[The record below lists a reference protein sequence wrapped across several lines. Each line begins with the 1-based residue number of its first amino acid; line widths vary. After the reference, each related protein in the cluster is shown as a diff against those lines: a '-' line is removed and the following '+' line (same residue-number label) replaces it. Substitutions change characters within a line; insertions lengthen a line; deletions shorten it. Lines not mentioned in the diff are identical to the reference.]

1 MNIIGIINKLE
12 EWIIVIA
19 LAGMTIMAVI
29 QVVVRYVLEIPFMG
43 PDEFSRMFQIILT
56 YIGCAI
62 AVREGSQISI
72 DIMNHIFKKPGTQ
85 KIINIIVNLVGIL
98 FTIVFIYFFYG
109 LFSYA
114 MKSQQAS
121 EYLRIPLAIPMG
133 SMFIGMLLM
142 LVHYV
147 ELLFRE
153 ISALSLIFKNKN
165 VDEVSNEII

>member
-1 MNIIGIINKLE
+1 
-12 EWIIVIA
+12 
-19 LAGMTIMAVI
+19 
-29 QVVVRYVLEIPFMG
+29 
-43 PDEFSRMFQIILT
+43 
-56 YIGCAI
+56 
-62 AVREGSQISI
+62 
-72 DIMNHIFKKPGTQ
+72 
-85 KIINIIVNLVGIL
+85 
-98 FTIVFIYFFYG
+98 
-109 LFSYA
+109 